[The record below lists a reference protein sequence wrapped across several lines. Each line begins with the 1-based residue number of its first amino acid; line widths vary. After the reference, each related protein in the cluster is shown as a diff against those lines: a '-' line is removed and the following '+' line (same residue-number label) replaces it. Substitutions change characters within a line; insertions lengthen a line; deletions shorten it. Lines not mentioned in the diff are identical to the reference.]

1 MRYDPAGQQQHEKRD
16 YREWIMGAHAKRN
29 GCGRGLRSMRNPS
42 PKSIRSA
49 DFAKYFGRSPYYLG
63 PNHIRQYQAYLFRDR
78 KLLGQTVRVRTAALR
93 FLYVKT
99 LKPSRSRYRLPRHP
113 LHTWGQALEHHPHV
127 HYIVPACGLSADAS
141 GWVPFS
147 SRFFLP
153 VEALRQVFRGKF
165 TDGLRDLYKRG
176 KLQFHGSLMKI
187 AGVIAFNR
195 FIQPLRNKDWVVY
208 AKPPFGGPEQVLSTW
223 PGTLTA

>member
-1 MRYDPAGQQQHEKRD
+1 
-16 YREWIMGAHAKRN
+16 
-29 GCGRGLRSMRNPS
+29 MRNPS

-113 LHTWGQALEHHPHV
+113 AHV
-127 HYIVPACGLSADAS
+127 G
-141 GWVPFS
+141 S
-147 SRFFLP
+147 S
-153 VEALRQVFRGKF
+153 
-165 TDGLRDLYKRG
+165 
-176 KLQFHGSLMKI
+176 
-187 AGVIAFNR
+187 
-195 FIQPLRNKDWVVY
+195 
-208 AKPPFGGPEQVLSTW
+208 
-223 PGTLTA
+223 PGTSSPRALHRAGLWTVC